1 VPIEELQVG
10 DEVLAWN
17 ESTQSVGS
25 YPISAVWAHDDPTTG
40 WVVID
45 GEAIATTPGH
55 PFYTVERG
63 WVEAAELRPGDY
75 VPSLANGAGTVGSV
89 TWLRGPDRMYDL
101 TVDIAHTFYVGDGGW
116 LVHNCSAPRA
126 RSTKELREVIKSW
139 DKGTYTSRAKNIK
152 YHHNK
157 WGGGRTVSQYTRDA
171 NRFADQNRARFR
183 YQSRSDKPN
192 WQPSWYLKIGRQAGH
207 YTTSGKILTYR
218 D

>member
-1 VPIEELQVG
+1 LGSGGRACARHSFDAATLVTLADGRQVPIEELQVG

-101 TVDIAHTFYVGDGGW
+101 TVDIAHTFYVGDGRW
-116 LVHNCSAPRA
+116 LVHNCSAPNRRLNDPESLRGA
-126 RSTKELREVIKSW
+126 SLNEVRRLIPSNWTKSVTRTGRGVR
-139 DKGTYTSRAKNIK
+139 YT
-152 YHHNK
+152 
-157 WGGGRTVSQYTRDA
+157 
-171 NRFADQNRARFR
+171 
-183 YQSRSDKPN
+183 
-192 WQPSWYLKIGRQAGH
+192 QP
-207 YTTSGKILTYR
+207 GKHGS
-218 D
+218 